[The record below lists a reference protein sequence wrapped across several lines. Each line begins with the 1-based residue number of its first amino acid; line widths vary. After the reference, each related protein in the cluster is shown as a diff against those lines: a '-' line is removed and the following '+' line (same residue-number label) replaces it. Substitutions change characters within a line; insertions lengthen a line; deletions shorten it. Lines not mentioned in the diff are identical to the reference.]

1 MDQVIYRSGDCEID
15 AVNRKFTRC
24 GKEFALEPK
33 VFAVLMQLFARPGEL
48 LTRDSL
54 LDAVWGHRYVT
65 PSTLNRVIALARR
78 ALADDVDAPRFIQT
92 VHGTGYRY
100 IGAVDKA
107 VSVAVDRRAR
117 FGPPASVRLPS
128 RLQSLIGREREL
140 GQIEAYLREGRSVT
154 VVGSGGMGKTQCALA
169 FAHQQ
174 FGQYPDGVWF
184 FDLAPVRAADDW
196 LQALAFSLSIAP
208 AKRAELIEKVSQIL
222 TGRRLLLLLDNCDRL
237 SAEVGRIVIELLRGS
252 DHVKVLA
259 TSQQQLNFV
268 GERILRMPPLRLPAI
283 TRPAD
288 ALELGEVASAD
299 AVSLLLQRVKDTNAD
314 FDMTTANA
322 PAIVGICERLDGMP
336 LAIEFAAARFA
347 LLSAEQVLERLDQR
361 FQFLMDTAA
370 GRDHRHRNLV
380 VLLQWSFALLSSD
393 EQRLLCWL
401 GVFVQGWA
409 VGAVIDLAP
418 AFGSSAE
425 CAVDLLLGL
434 VQKSLVSIDQTASPP
449 RYRLLETVREFA
461 LEQLAAVAEEK
472 RARDAHLAYV
482 MRLAETA
489 HHAMLSGQ
497 MLEWIAVLVQ
507 EHGNIDAASE
517 YAAGPAAE
525 PQAALQ
531 IAGLLTLYFKAHG
544 EGIFGRRLCERALA
558 AAPSTRTR
566 ERAMALM
573 CRGVNETIGAKR
585 QADIWLREAIG
596 IAAELDDDWT
606 AAYASG
612 FLALWMCHEGTPHE
626 AEQPLIVVERTAQNR
641 GDDLL
646 RSMAELA
653 RGWQHLSLEHT
664 EQALQALWPIRT
676 LSGDFHQHHF
686 VDMYIGLGLFRLN
699 DYPGAA
705 RQWHEAMR
713 NALGVGHSRGMA
725 GSVEG
730 GAYIAARLGHDDVAC
745 RFLSGAEKI
754 RRRANSPLFSF
765 WFRHNEEAHAG
776 LRASMGLPRYESAL
790 QAGARMRDED
800 LINEAMA
807 VLGEFAAEPAAGQ
820 AAVKI
825 PAGS

>member
-1 MDQVIYRSGDCEID
+1 VDQVIYRSGDCEID
-15 AVNRKFTRC
+15 SANRKFTRC
-24 GKEFALEPK
+24 GKQYALEPK
-33 VFAVLMQLFARPGEL
+33 VFAVLMQFFARPGEL
-48 LTRDSL
+48 LTRDGL
-54 LDAVWGHRYVT
+54 LDSVWGHRYVT

-78 ALADDVDAPRFIQT
+78 ALADDVDTPRFIQT
-92 VHGTGYRY
+92 VHGAGYRY
-100 IGAVDKA
+100 IGTVDRA

-140 GQIEAYLREGRSVT
+140 GQIEAYLRDGRSVT

-174 FGQYPDGVWF
+174 VGHYPDGVWF

-208 AKRAELIEKVSQIL
+208 ANRDELIEKVSQIL

-237 SAEVGRIVIELLRGS
+237 SAGVGRIVIELLRGS
-252 DHVKVLA
+252 GHLKVLA

-268 GERILRMPPLRLPAI
+268 GERILRIPPLRLPAI
-283 TRPAD
+283 THPAD
-288 ALELGEVASAD
+288 THELGEVASAD
-299 AVSLLLQRVKDTNAD
+299 AVSLLLQRIKDTNAD

-336 LAIEFAAARFA
+336 LAIEFAAARFL
-347 LLSAEQVLERLDQR
+347 LLSPEQVLDRLDQR
-361 FQFLMDTAA
+361 FQFLMDAAA

-380 VLLQWSFALLSSD
+380 VLLEWSFALLSSD

-401 GVFVQGWA
+401 GVFVQGWS

-425 CAVDLLLGL
+425 STVDLLLGL
-434 VQKSLVSIDQTASPP
+434 VQKSLVSVDQTATPP
-449 RYRLLETVREFA
+449 RYRLLQTVREFA
-461 LEQLAAVAEEK
+461 LEQLARMADEK

-482 MRLAETA
+482 VRLAEAA
-489 HHAMLSGQ
+489 HHAMLGGR
-497 MLEWIAVLVQ
+497 MLEWIGVLAP
-507 EHGNIDAASE
+507 EHGNIEAASE
-517 YAAGPAAE
+517 YAVGAAGDPE
-525 PQAALQ
+525 AALN
-531 IAGLLTLYFKAHG
+531 IAGSLTLYCKAHG
-544 EGIFGRRLCERALA
+544 AGMLAQRLCERALS
-558 AAPSTRTR
+558 AAPSKRTR
-566 ERAMALM
+566 ERGTALM
-573 CRGVNETIGAKR
+573 CWGVNDAVGPKK
-585 QADIWLREAIG
+585 QAGTWLREAIG
-596 IAAELDDDWT
+596 IAAELGDDWT
-606 AAYASG
+606 AAYSSG
-612 FLALWMCHEGTPHE
+612 FLALWLCHAGTPHE
-626 AEQPLIVVERTAQNR
+626 AEQPLTLVERAAQNR

-653 RGWQHLSLEHT
+653 RAWRHLALEQT

-686 VDMYIGLGLFRLN
+686 VDMYIGLALFRLH
-699 DYPGAA
+699 DYPAAA
-705 RQWHEAMR
+705 RQWNEALR

-730 GAYIAARLGHDDVAC
+730 CAYIAATLGHADVAC

-754 RRRANSPLFSF
+754 RQRANSPLFSF
-765 WFRHNEEAHAG
+765 WFRHNEAAHAG
-776 LRASMGLPRYESAL
+776 LRASMGLQHYESAL
-790 QAGARMRDED
+790 KAGARMRDED
-800 LINEAMA
+800 LINEAM
-807 VLGEFAAEPAAGQ
+807 VLLGEFAAEPKPDQ
-820 AAVKI
+820 AAANI
-825 PAGS
+825 PVGS